1 MYTLPENIADLSV
14 EEIDANIDEALDSFQ
29 GLSISESSSD
39 EDLDTGERLQA
50 DLETL
55 RAVKAEQ
62 VAAAEAKAERIAAL
76 QAQATAVESED
87 EVAEEVAEVK
97 EEEEESVAKEAPV
110 AAAIDATEAEV
121 VTPDELI
128 EPALEAEPVAASAST
143 PSPVAR
149 AAAAAPEVIVPT
161 KQTAALIAAAD
172 VPGYG
177 NGQELEG
184 MRSVTAALLSRT
196 KGLPKQNLATA
207 QGGVRQRYGAALIQ
221 KMGFEAHQV
230 QSTDGGGDLDL
241 LFSATD
247 TTKLP
252 GGSLVAAGGWCAPSE
267 TLYDI
272 CQFETLEG
280 ILSIPEIQVN
290 RGGIRYT
297 TGPDFSDIY
306 DACGFF
312 QTETEAIAGDCKDCC
327 SVDCPPFDEIR
338 LDAIGMCIKSPLLT
352 EAAYPELVQRF
363 IEGAL
368 VAHAHK
374 VNKYILDA
382 MLMAAGTPAVAAD
395 AGSLMLTM
403 EGIVFTAIG
412 MRYSYRLSTTAEIE
426 VVAPYWLKELMRID
440 LAMENGRDSKNVSD
454 SEIDGWFAARNLSV
468 QWVYDFQDPTVADCD
483 VTLPDEATVLL
494 YPAGTW
500 AKGTTDVINMD
511 AVYDSP
517 NLEANQYTALFIEE
531 GILAVQKCTHTCAV
545 TLPIC
550 VSGKGVAD
558 DINICQVAPSTTIT
572 P

>member
-29 GLSISESSSD
+29 GLAISESSSD

-55 RAVKAEQ
+55 RAAKAEQ
-62 VAAAEAKAERIAAL
+62 VAAVEAKAERIAAL
-76 QAQATAVESED
+76 QAQASAVESED
-87 EVAEEVAEVK
+87 EVTEEVAEVK
-97 EEEEESVAKEAPV
+97 EEEESVAKEAPV

-221 KMGFEAHQV
+221 KMGFEDHQV

-312 QTETEAIAGDCKDCC
+312 QTEAEAIAGDCKDCC

-382 MLMAAGTPAVAAD
+382 MLMAAGTPVVAAD

-483 VTLPDEATVLL
+483 VTLPNEATVLL

-558 DINICQVAPSTTIT
+558 DIDICLVAPSTTT